1 METDLQRFQGQWRQV
16 RFEENGIVDPSDT
29 HGAQDAVMTIVDQT
43 FHVAIPGGD
52 ALIEGK
58 FLIDGA
64 TSPKRIDWIDS
75 IGSDAGKKLPAIYTL
90 SDDAFEFAAADAG
103 MERPQDFAGGSG
115 ITIRG
120 FVRA

>member
-1 METDLQRFQGQWRQV
+1 METDLKRFQGQWRQV
-16 RFEENGIVDPSDT
+16 RFEENGIVDPVDT
-29 HGAQDAVMTIVDQT
+29 HGAQDAVMTIVGET
-43 FHVAIPGGD
+43 FHVAIPGGE

-58 FLIDGA
+58 FLIYDDM
-64 TSPKRIDWIDS
+64 SPKRIDWIDS

-90 SDDAFEFAAADAG
+90 SYDAFEFAAADAD
-103 MERPQDFAGGSG
+103 MERPQDFTGGSG

>member
-1 METDLQRFQGQWRQV
+1 MKTDLERFQGLRRQV
-16 RFEENGIVDPSDT
+16 RFEENGIADPIDT
-29 HGAQDAVMTIVDQT
+29 HGAHDAVMTIVGET
-43 FHVAIPGGD
+43 FHVAIPDGE

-58 FLIDGA
+58 FMIDSA

-75 IGSDAGKKLPAIYTL
+75 IGSDAGKQLPSIYTL
-90 SDDAFEFAAADAG
+90 SDDAFEFAAADAD
-103 MERPQDFAGGSG
+103 MERPQDFTGGSG

>member
-1 METDLQRFQGQWRQV
+1 M
-16 RFEENGIVDPSDT
+16 
-29 HGAQDAVMTIVDQT
+29 
-43 FHVAIPGGD
+43 AIPGGE

-58 FLIDGA
+58 FLIYDDM
-64 TSPKRIDWIDS
+64 SPKRIDWIDS

-90 SDDAFEFAAADAG
+90 SSDAFEFAAADAD
-103 MERPQDFAGGSG
+103 MERPQDFTGGSG